1 MSTFPAFAD
10 CHSHA
15 FHRALRGRSEA
26 SHRVP
31 GRDFWGWRNT
41 MWALADALDP
51 DLYYRLARATFAEK
65 RLAGIGAS
73 ADFHY
78 MHHSTGGVPYD
89 DPNAMSEALIAAA
102 ADVGL
107 RLCLIDVCYLRT
119 GFEDEPMTDVQKKF
133 SDGTAEK
140 WAERVESL
148 RSKHPD
154 DEWLVIGTGI
164 HSVRAVAPDDLEF
177 VATAFPDAPVH
188 VHLSE
193 QPAENE
199 ACLATTGLTPTAL
212 LSENGVWRPRSTAV
226 HATNV
231 TPEDVA
237 ILGEAEVTVC
247 CCPTTEAELADGI
260 GPTVALREAGVRI
273 TLGSDSETVID
284 FFDEARTLAMHD
296 RLATGLRDGW
306 QADQLW
312 RAATYD
318 GYAALGFSAGDTF
331 QISTSVRTAGATE
344 LLWAATANDVLP
356 PIDPDA
362 VAHDMSAA
370 LDEIWARV

>member
-1 MSTFPAFAD
+1 
-10 CHSHA
+10 
-15 FHRALRGRSEA
+15 
-26 SHRVP
+26 
-31 GRDFWGWRNT
+31 